1 MMENRILEQFSAN
14 LRAKNID
21 DSFLENDAY
30 DFNQKFS
37 LYRSARVGL
46 NLEGIANPDI
56 SSIEMDEIIDEQL
69 DNIKNARRELQ
80 INVEDYN
87 YNQIYELTSAIQ
99 KGYDVTQ
106 YMKPEFSAE
115 QMYLASTFQQEQL
128 MGLEQVKPDMSVS
141 ALINLRQ
148 EMREEKQ
155 KIDTVLKTTD
165 SVLEYYTK
173 IDSTTINTIKQTG
186 YLEVSG
192 VNGGISYL
200 NDKEPHKLAELLG
213 KVTGHEIVT
222 PKLGQESV
230 NSHQREI

>member
-1 MMENRILEQFSAN
+1 
-14 LRAKNID
+14 
-21 DSFLENDAY
+21 
-30 DFNQKFS
+30 
-37 LYRSARVGL
+37 
-46 NLEGIANPDI
+46 
-56 SSIEMDEIIDEQL
+56 
-69 DNIKNARRELQ
+69 
-80 INVEDYN
+80 
-87 YNQIYELTSAIQ
+87 
-99 KGYDVTQ
+99 
-106 YMKPEFSAE
+106 
-115 QMYLASTFQQEQL
+115 

-141 ALINLRQ
+141 ALINFRQ

-173 IDSTTINTIKQTG
+173 IDSTTTNTIKQTG

-222 PKLGQESV
+222 PKLEQESV